1 MKIIVETGA
10 PLLYLRSAVCKVTQ
24 DLVNQLFYLRRK
36 TILNWPIFFYMLF
49 HICGILFS
57 LLKGRNFL
65 TFIYDINEPR
75 RHCAKRNKPDTDK
88 QIQHD
93 SIYRW
98 NLKKKVEII
107 VKESRMVVTRG

>member
-1 MKIIVETGA
+1 MKGSSGSCVSFLKVLHVKVIVETWA

-75 RHCAKRNKPDTDK
+75 RHCAK
-88 QIQHD
+88 
-93 SIYRW
+93 
-98 NLKKKVEII
+98 
-107 VKESRMVVTRG
+107 